1 MSTTGRIDE
10 CACMR
15 ASCAYLFVLYSMT
28 RLCWCIDVRSRLNLQ
43 THVCFSHS
51 CAHND
56 DDGDDDEIEYLF
68 VDVRKIQKEVVT
80 LWQFPCQ
87 YCPNDN
93 NYDGTMCCVSLSTL
107 FTSTF
112 PSFLPVTLDTLRANA
127 IYCQNN
133 RFCKPF
139 KLTFSILGK

>member
-1 MSTTGRIDE
+1 MCCT
-10 CACMR
+10 
-15 ASCAYLFVLYSMT
+15 
-28 RLCWCIDVRSRLNLQ
+28 SRNE
-43 THVCFSHS
+43 
-51 CAHND
+51 

-93 NYDGTMCCVSLSTL
+93 DYYGTMCCVSLSTL

-112 PSFLPVTLDTLRANA
+112 PSFLPVTSDTGLRLTTLYIVRIIDFVNHLN
-127 IYCQNN
+127 IYLAYLEN
-133 RFCKPF
+133 KV
-139 KLTFSILGK
+139 TF

>member
-1 MSTTGRIDE
+1 MYVFR
-10 CACMR
+10 M
-15 ASCAYLFVLYSMT
+15 
-28 RLCWCIDVRSRLNLQ
+28 
-43 THVCFSHS
+43 
-51 CAHND
+51 CAHN